1 MARARRILRRGG
13 GALALDAALAL
24 AVLSLAVAAPWHA
37 TRATPRLLAAN
48 ATGGLALTDSREGQ
62 AIFTGRGLRPGG
74 STAGEV
80 SIGNPGSGRVAV
92 TLGATVSG
100 DQAGAGGGR
109 LGAAVQLQVLDLTHA
124 RVVYAGRL
132 AALRSVALGTFAA
145 RETRR
150 YRFVA
155 SLPSLGA
162 ADNAYQGATL
172 TSGFTWS
179 ATAVATVTPTP
190 RPTGTPAPAP
200 GPAVSAA
207 SVIRLPSAKR
217 KLTGKTLTARF
228 VAPAGRR
235 VAGATTR
242 VGRGK
247 LRRYKAVKR
256 VRISLRGQKGRRVKV
271 TVSVSLD
278 DGTRLTLRR
287 TYRRR

>member
-1 MARARRILRRGG
+1 
-13 GALALDAALAL
+13 
-24 AVLSLAVAAPWHA
+24 VAAPWHA
-37 TRATPRLLAAN
+37 ARATPRLLAAN
-48 ATGGLALTDSREGQ
+48 ATGGLALTNSRAGQ

-74 STAGEV
+74 ATAGAV

-92 TLGATVSG
+92 TLAATVSG
-100 DQAGAGGGR
+100 DQAGPAGGR
-109 LGAAVQLQVLDLTHA
+109 LGARVQLQVLDVTHA

-132 AALRSVALGTFAA
+132 AALRSVALGTFAP

-150 YRFVA
+150 YQFLA

-179 ATAVATVTPTP
+179 ATAVATA
-190 RPTGTPAPAP
+190 TPAPRPIATTAP
-200 GPAVSAA
+200 APAVSAA

-217 KLTGKTLTARF
+217 KLKGKTLTARF

-235 VAGATTR
+235 VVRATTR

-247 LRRYKAVKR
+247 LRRYGAVKR
-256 VRISLRGQKGRRVKV
+256 VRMSLRGQKARKLKV
-271 TVSVSLD
+271 SVSVSLD